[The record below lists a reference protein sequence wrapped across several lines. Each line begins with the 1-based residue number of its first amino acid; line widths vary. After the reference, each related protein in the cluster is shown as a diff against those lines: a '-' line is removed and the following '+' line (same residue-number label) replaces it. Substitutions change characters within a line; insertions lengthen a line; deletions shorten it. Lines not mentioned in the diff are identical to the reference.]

1 MRIALHGVRGSIP
14 APGPEFVRIGGNTS
28 CVSVTLAGETSPTLV
43 LDAGTGLTNL
53 SRLLGDTPF
62 RGAIVLSHLHW
73 DHVHG
78 LPFFAAGDRPEAD
91 VTVHLPAQDVAQP
104 GAPGS
109 AMALLR
115 RTLSPPHF
123 PIGPEDLAGRWRF
136 DAVAPGWIEA
146 GGARVRLAEIPHKG
160 GRTYGIR
167 VEADGASI
175 AYLPDHHVAADSE
188 PGAKLAR
195 GVDLLLHDAQFA
207 ESERAIAS
215 AFGHATVGD
224 AVELAARAG
233 AGHLVLTHH
242 APARTDDEV
251 DELAAREAAGSPV
264 PITVGREGYIY
275 VV

>member
-1 MRIALHGVRGSIP
+1 VRIALHGVRGSIP
-14 APGPEFVRIGGNTS
+14 APGLEFVRVGGNTS
-28 CVSVTLAGETSPTLV
+28 CVSVTLAGEMSPTLV

-53 SRLLGDTPF
+53 SRFLGDTPF
-62 RGAIVLSHLHW
+62 RGEIVLSHLHW

-78 LPFFAAGDRPEAD
+78 LPFFAAGDRAEAD
-91 VTVHLPAQDVAQP
+91 VTVHLPAQDAAQP
-104 GAPGS
+104 GAAGS
-109 AMALLR
+109 AAELLR
-115 RTLSPPHF
+115 RTMSPPHF

-146 GGARVRLAEIPHKG
+146 GGARVLLAEVPHKG

-167 VEADGASI
+167 VEADGGSI
-175 AYLPDHHVAADSE
+175 AYLPDHDPAADSE

-207 ESERAIAS
+207 ESERAVAS

-233 AGHLVLTHH
+233 AGRLVLTHH
-242 APARTDDEV
+242 APARTDVEV
-251 DELAAREAAGSPV
+251 DELAAREAADSRV
-264 PITVGREGYIY
+264 PITVGREGHVY